1 MSRTLIIIDLIF
13 IKNIRILDDRLLKT
27 MPNKFGLTKNL
38 LQLKKEKI
46 RSSWQGTTLK
56 VKIVSQNISKS

>member
-13 IKNIRILDDRLLKT
+13 IKNIRILDDRLVKT

-38 LQLKKEKI
+38 LQLKKDKI
-46 RSSWQGTTLK
+46 RSSWHGTTLK
-56 VKIVSQNISKS
+56 VKIVSQDISKS